1 MTRDRRLGASLA
13 ERAAI
18 HAALS
23 DPTRLQI
30 TDLLAFSDLAPKE
43 LQRLLSVPSNLM
55 AHHLQTLEKVGL
67 IARTR
72 SEGDRR
78 RTYVRLAPSAMSLL
92 NPDTAFTTRRVVFVC
107 TANSAR
113 SQLAERLW
121 RDASGVP
128 ATSAGT
134 VPAAAVSAG
143 AVRVARRHGL
153 DLEGARPRLLDDV
166 REDGDLYVTVCDN
179 AHETALTGDLHW
191 SIPDPVAAAEP
202 AAFEDAYT
210 ELHRRISLLAP
221 HVAAAA

>member
-1 MTRDRRLGASLA
+1 MSSERKAGCSLA
-13 ERAAI
+13 ERAAV

-30 TDLLAFSDLAPKE
+30 TDLIAFSDLATKE
-43 LQRLLSVPSNLM
+43 LERILSVPSNLM
-55 AHHLQTLEKVGL
+55 AHHLKILQNAGL
-67 IARTR
+67 IIRTR

-78 RTYVRLAPSAMSLL
+78 RTYVRLTPSATSFL
-92 NPDTAFTTRRVVFVC
+92 NPDTPFTTRRVVFVC

-121 RDASGVP
+121 RDASSVP
-128 ATSAGT
+128 AASAGT
-134 VPAAAVSAG
+134 VLAAAVSPG
-143 AVRVARRHGL
+143 ALGVARRHGL
-153 DLEGARPRLLDDV
+153 DLDNARPRLLDDV